1 MSVHSNEAKF
11 ITWIKENNFK
21 LSHLFPTINKNKV
34 HLLDLSTTNV
44 WVGQKEEFNNI
55 PLFQQKIDTLQV
67 IHPDK
72 IIAGGYLEP
81 RKLYTDKNYERI
93 GSDGIEYRNIHLG
106 VDYWLPEQTPI
117 HALLGGEVVTSIN
130 NEGHKAYG
138 GLIILKH
145 TIDDFEF
152 FTLYGHLSLASITA
166 KKVGHSIK
174 KGNCIGYLGSP
185 KENGDWVPHLHFQV
199 MLTLLDYKYDFPG
212 VAYPNEIDTWKQ
224 ICPDPNLLFNL
235 SS

>member
-81 RKLYTDKNYERI
+81 RKLYTDKNYER
-93 GSDGIEYRNIHLG
+93 
-106 VDYWLPEQTPI
+106 
-117 HALLGGEVVTSIN
+117 
-130 NEGHKAYG
+130 
-138 GLIILKH
+138 KH

-185 KENGDWVPHLHFQV
+185 KENGDWVK
-199 MLTLLDYKYDFPG
+199 LLNTSYYEKNNCIYLP
-212 VAYPNEIDTWKQ
+212 
-224 ICPDPNLLFNL
+224 LFFSNKF
-235 SS
+235 